1 MAKYDLTD
9 DFLIEQLRHIR
20 DNGGNVTKTAE
31 ALGMSR
37 VTLQD
42 QKRKAEGRGL
52 TPDTNLKRTQEE
64 EIKSLKRKIRTM
76 EKDDDTAEAV
86 RQKLYDI
93 ASISPA
99 PPKWVTDT
107 SKVSKSSGVPM
118 VFWSDWH
125 YGEVVNKEEVGG
137 VNEFNKE
144 IADKRIELLV
154 NRTIDLCMNH
164 MTNPKYP
171 GIVVALGGDMIS
183 GDIHE
188 ELQDTNWGYT
198 LEIVNELVDKLA
210 SALETM
216 ADTFGNVFV
225 PCVVGNHGRSTRKP
239 RMKGRVQTSFE
250 WNIYVQLAKHFK
262 KDKRI
267 HFLIPNEA
275 DARFNILGHRFL
287 LTHGD
292 SLGVRGGDG
301 IIGAIGPIMRG
312 SIKVGRLESQIGRDF
327 DTIMMGHWHQYIPLC
342 SGRSGGI
349 LVNGCIKG
357 YDEYARLSLRAPFAP
372 ASQALLFVHQ
382 DVGITAHWNVFV
394 DEEPYGYIRD
404 EEEKPW
410 ITIKGNLS

>member
-1 MAKYDLTD
+1 MATNDLLD
-9 DFLIEQLRHIR
+9 DDLIELLRVLR
-20 DNGGNVTKTAE
+20 DHKDNQTRAAE
-31 ALGMSR
+31 AIGMNR
-37 VTLQD
+37 NTFVARLA
-42 QKRKAEGRGL
+42 KARARGL
-52 TPDTNLKRTQEE
+52 TADTKLRRTQDQ
-64 EIKSLKRKIRTM
+64 EIKALKRKIRDM

-93 ASISPA
+93 ASISPS
-99 PPKWVTDT
+99 PPKWLTPNRQAG
-107 SKVSKSSGVPM
+107 KSPGVPM
-118 VFWSDWH
+118 AFWSDWH
-125 YGEVVNKEEVGG
+125 YGEVVNLEEVGG
-137 VNEFNKE
+137 VNEFNKD
-144 IADKRIELLV
+144 IADRRIDLLV

-164 MTNPKYP
+164 MIHPEYP
-171 GIVVALGGDMIS
+171 GIVIALGGDMIS

-188 ELQDTNWGYT
+188 ELADTNWGYT
-198 LEIVNELVDKLA
+198 LEVVNELVDKLA

-216 ADTFGNVFV
+216 ADHFGAVFV
-225 PCVVGNHGRSTRKP
+225 PCVVGNHGRATRKP

-250 WNIYVQLAKHFK
+250 WNIYVQLARHFK
-262 KDKRI
+262 NDPRVS
-267 HFLIPNEA
+267 FLIPNEA

-342 SGRSGGI
+342 SGRGGGI

-382 DVGITAHWNVFV
+382 DIGITAHWNVFV
-394 DEEPYGYIRD
+394 DDEPYGYIRD

-410 ITIKGNLS
+410 ITLKGDLK